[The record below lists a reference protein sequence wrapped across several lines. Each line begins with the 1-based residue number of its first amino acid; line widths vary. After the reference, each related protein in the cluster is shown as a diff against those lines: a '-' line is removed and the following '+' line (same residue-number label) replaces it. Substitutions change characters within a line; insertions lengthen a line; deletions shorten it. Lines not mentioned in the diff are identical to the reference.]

1 LIKLQI
7 AQNTLKKLNKN
18 NYDIQMNLMS
28 EMVREE
34 TVVEVVIEVVDRA
47 AYIKPGFS
55 IDAKIIDANIII
67 ETVKE

>member
-1 LIKLQI
+1 
-7 AQNTLKKLNKN
+7 
-18 NYDIQMNLMS
+18 MNLMS